1 MHCARGQSLVEHAW
15 RPGFVLCALCSW
27 PQKLGIPTEIGY
39 TQKSYYETPI
49 EDMSHGESIHI
60 MPGVNRR
67 GYRETNAVVCAD
79 AARALLSALGSAG
92 SVLRVR
98 VLQRK
103 RGARTWTEPGQ

>member
-1 MHCARGQSLVEHAW
+1 MHCARGQSLVEHAL
-15 RPGFVLCALCSW
+15 RLGTVHCALCSR

-39 TQKSYYETPI
+39 TQMGYYETPI

-60 MPGVNRR
+60 MPGVNRHD
-67 GYRETNAVVCAD
+67 YRETDAVVCAG
-79 AARALLSALGSAG
+79 AARALLSALGSAV

-98 VLQRK
+98 ILQGK

>member
-15 RPGFVLCALCSW
+15 RPGTVLCALCSW
-27 PQKLGIPTEIGY
+27 PQKLGIPTEIGDSHL
-39 TQKSYYETPI
+39 SYYETPI

-67 GYRETNAVVCAD
+67 ENCETHAVVCAD
-79 AARALLSALGSAG
+79 AARALLSALGSAV

>member
-1 MHCARGQSLVEHAW
+1 VHCARGQSLVEHAW
-15 RPGFVLCALCSW
+15 RSGTVHCALCSR
-27 PQKLGIPTEIGY
+27 PQKLGIPTEIGD
-39 TQKSYYETPI
+39 SHLPYYETPI

-67 GYRETNAVVCAD
+67 GYRETDVIVCAD
-79 AARALLSALGSAG
+79 AARALLSALGSAV